1 MIDFA
6 GKMWLFDGV
15 YQKAETCYKMVPRA
29 WGKLLTRAREVTEQ
43 FASVW
48 ATTLG
53 NGYEQYLCMS
63 DMIFRNEVA
72 SLSDC
77 TCLIID
83 LLLTNKEEE
92 LNSIIAELR
101 KNYASLQ
108 EKFTKEELD
117 KMVSKVVLIF
127 NVAGWFMLIDVNI

>member
-1 MIDFA
+1 
-6 GKMWLFDGV
+6 
-15 YQKAETCYKMVPRA
+15 
-29 WGKLLTRAREVTEQ
+29 
-43 FASVW
+43 
-48 ATTLG
+48 
-53 NGYEQYLCMS
+53 MS
-63 DMIFRNEVA
+63 DTKFRNEVV

-83 LLLTNKEEE
+83 LLLKNKEEE

-127 NVAGWFMLIDVNI
+127 NVAG